1 MANYI
6 RFDWAMKRMLRDK
19 ANFSILEGL
28 ITTLLER
35 KVRIQKILESEGNQT
50 DYDDKFN
57 RVDILAE
64 DDRGEIFIV
73 EVQNSRELSYFHRML
88 YGVSKAVTDY
98 MSLGQ
103 DFGKVRKVYS
113 INIVY
118 FSLGQ
123 GDDYVFHGYTTFR
136 GIHEPHHELRL
147 TATQSRRFFGD
158 DATGGAT
165 PNAGALFPEYYVL
178 RVEDFDKVATTPLD
192 EWLRFL
198 KSGEVAD
205 DANAP
210 GLGEV
215 RKRMVVDNMGP
226 EDRSAYLKHVDN
238 ILYEHGA
245 IESGRYEGRIE
256 GIEEGRIEGRI
267 EGRQLG
273 RAEGAEDKAIE
284 IAKRLLD
291 AGMPA
296 EQVASITNLDKER
309 IEKLNLGGKA

>member
-35 KVRIQKILESEGNQT
+35 EVRIQKILESESNQT

-73 EVQNSRELSYFHRML
+73 EVQNSREISYFHRML

-103 DFGKVRKVYS
+103 DYGKVRKVYS

-123 GDDYVFHGYTTFR
+123 GDDCVFHGYTLFR

-147 TATQSRRFFGD
+147 TAAQSRRLFGD
-158 DATGGAT
+158 DATIGETT

-198 KSGEVAD
+198 KSGEVSD
-205 DANAP
+205 DAKAP

-215 RKRMVVDNMGP
+215 RRRMIVDNMEP

-245 IESGRYEGRIE
+245 IETGRVEGL
-256 GIEEGRIEGRI
+256 EEGRRIGR
-267 EGRQLG
+267 E
-273 RAEGAEDKAIE
+273 EGAEHKAIE
-284 IAKRLLD
+284 IAKSLLD
-291 AGMPA
+291 AGMAA
-296 EQVASITNLDKER
+296 EQVAAITKLDKKR
-309 IEKLNLGGKA
+309 IEELNTGGKA